1 MKKTGSILILT
12 AVLFLFSCASTPEAD
27 SKQTE
32 AVSETTVEE
41 TEDKTEEA
49 ETPQEEIAET
59 HQEETEVET
68 EEEAE
73 EILEP
78 VESDIIGWYESDPA
92 EVILEPL
99 NKDLPQAVE
108 EVKDE
113 VEIVEADT
121 KEEKKITEIDSSV
134 DEVKKEINNVKTE
147 VTEVKNEVAEVKKD
161 VVEVKK
167 DVEKIRDDIKE
178 IKTEKE
184 ETKTVKAEP
193 KPAKTEPKVTVREE
207 KEEKKENGTV
217 TALGA
222 DIPAETEEKE
232 IVAEPV
238 ITPSRK
244 VTMLNNQYL
253 DIEYPGTGW
262 IYLGEK
268 NNSALM
274 RYFGRKL
281 GSENTLFTLR
291 SREEGT
297 TILHFYKNDALTG
310 HYIDDYLEVEVKGI
324 NTTTHRV
331 TAPRYADIV
340 PSRPEK
346 KTFIN
351 AEEEIKTAK
360 KLEEENKAEENK
372 KSSQAKKEAEKKQ
385 TVKPVP
391 EVKTATT
398 KVPQPQQTEDDNG
411 AKTVIQTTSSNE
423 SIQSNVISD
432 DAEVIQPPAQTE
444 QNTAAPKTKVQIQ
457 NTKDMVA
464 DKILELAQESYN
476 KKEYAASLA
485 YLDEFFEKATT
496 RIDEGLYLQGQN
508 FESASEVR
516 NIKSALET
524 YETIVKKYPQSINW
538 AKANARVTY
547 LKKFYFNIR

>member
-12 AVLFLFSCASTPEAD
+12 AVLFLFSCASTPEAY

-113 VEIVEADT
+113 VEIVEADS

-147 VTEVKNEVAEVKKD
+147 VTEVKNEVADVKKD

-207 KEEKKENGTV
+207 KAEKKENGTV

-360 KLEEENKAEENK
+360 KLEEEK
-372 KSSQAKKEAEKKQ
+372 KSAQTKKETEKKQ

-411 AKTVIQTTSSNE
+411 AKTVIQTTGSNE

-432 DAEVIQPPAQTE
+432 DAEVIQPPTQTE

-464 DKILELAQESYN
+464 DKILELAQEAYN

>member
-1 MKKTGSILILT
+1 MKKTGSILILA

-27 SKQTE
+27 SKKTE

-41 TEDKTEEA
+41 AEDKTEEA

-78 VESDIIGWYESDPA
+78 VESDIIGWYESDPS
-92 EVILEPL
+92 EVVLSPMNTE
-99 NKDLPQAVE
+99 LPEAIE
-108 EVKDE
+108 EKEVKDE
-113 VEIVEADT
+113 VEIT
-121 KEEKKITEIDSSV
+121 KIPVTENEHVLGESKEGKKIAEITASV
-134 DEVKKEINNVKTE
+134 D
-147 VTEVKNEVAEVKKD
+147 EVKNEVADVKKD

-184 ETKTVKAEP
+184 ETKTVKAES
-193 KPAKTEPKVTVREE
+193 KLAKAEPKVTVREE
-207 KEEKKENGTV
+207 NAEKKENGTV

-360 KLEEENKAEENK
+360 KLEEEK
-372 KSSQAKKEAEKKQ
+372 KSAQTKKETEKKQ

-411 AKTVIQTTSSNE
+411 AKTVIQTTGSNE

-444 QNTAAPKTKVQIQ
+444 ENTAAPKTKVQIQ

-464 DKILELAQESYN
+464 DKILELAQEAYN